1 METLILAVGD
11 LMIAGGRH
19 ALEGPHPFIY
29 DDIPMPHLQSACRH
43 TAVPNDRV
51 SGARLIAG
59 ASERLIRSQNE
70 LLVLSNN
77 DDSLTHLL
85 STPDGIRQ

>member
-29 DDIPMPHLQSACRH
+29 AISMAHLQSACRH